1 MLDRV
6 DGLLSIYS
14 SGPSSVAEAEKPELH
29 LLPRLY
35 AARILGTN

>member
-6 DGLLSIYS
+6 DGLFSIYS
-14 SGPSSVAEAEKPELH
+14 SGPSSVAETEKLELH